1 MKKLISLLLAL
12 LMVFSL
18 AACAN
23 NNQGGGEEGGEPAA
37 KLAPGDVIGVSLN
50 AQSSERWQRDAKTI
64 REAIEGAGYECL
76 MQFNDSNAAVQVTQ
90 IQNMVAAGA
99 KVIIVCPYDAGALNA
114 VLAEAREAGVLIINY
129 DLAVTGTGDVDYFVG
144 YDNRQVGYIQADKI
158 IAALD
163 LDHATPEDPKYIE
176 MFAGDLKEANCWYY
190 FNNAMERLQ
199 PYFDSGVLVCKSGE
213 TDINVCTCVDWD
225 LVQLE
230 SKLNARIANFYSD
243 GTTLDAVLCP
253 SDYYV
258 QPVSNILRGFGYGTE
273 ELPMAYITGN
283 DAYNSVCNL
292 IAHDLAGM
300 TVLKDTRKLS
310 DACMKIIDAYAKGE
324 EVTGLQSYKPSEDYP
339 FELPTIFVEMFALDK
354 DNMKE
359 LVTDTGFYTYE
370 SVYGD
375 LAE

>member
-1 MKKLISLLLAL
+1 MKKLLTLLLAL
-12 LMVFSL
+12 LLVCGL
-18 AACAN
+18 TACSGGN
-23 NNQGGGEEGGEPAA
+23 GGEGGSDEPTAA
-37 KLAPGDVIGVSLN
+37 LSPGDTIGVSLN

-114 VLAEAREAGVLIINY
+114 VLKEAREAGVLIINY
-129 DLAVTGTGDVDYFVG
+129 DLAVTGTPDVDYFVG

-158 IAALD
+158 IKALD
-163 LDHATPEDPKYIE
+163 LDNATPDNPKYIE

-225 LVQLE
+225 LVILE
-230 SKLNARIANFYSD
+230 NKLNARIASYYSD
-243 GTTLDAVLCP
+243 GTRLDAVLCP

-292 IAHDLAGM
+292 IVHDLAGM
-300 TVLKDTRKLS
+300 TVLKDTRLLS

-324 EVTGLQSYKPSEDYP
+324 KVEGLAEYKPSDDYD
-339 FELPTIFVEMFALDK
+339 FVLPTIFVEMFALDK

-375 LAE
+375 LVE